1 MNENA
6 AAALS
11 PTVRSRLTRVLLA
24 VSTLALAYGAAL
36 VLRESYAPQRAREAA
51 GYSGWLA
58 AWSLLATLGV
68 TPLTQVWLRLRKSSP
83 EREAWRTWLPATRR
97 ALGIAAGALSLLHA
111 CVTFPGV
118 LHGSVRLLWAWPQVR
133 AGACALLILLALTLT
148 SFPFLVRALRL
159 RLWKE
164 LHRLAYAAAAF
175 TALHVALSAFAPA
188 VRSGA
193 WLSMLVVLLAL
204 RLWPVP
210 DRRATGR

>member
-1 MNENA
+1 MNDNA
-6 AAALS
+6 AAAQPLS
-11 PTVRSRLTRVLLA
+11 LRARLTRGLLA
-24 VSTLALAYGAAL
+24 VSALALAYGAAL
-36 VLRESYAPQRAREAA
+36 VLHESYAPQRALEAA
-51 GYSGWLA
+51 RYSGWLA
-58 AWSLLATLGV
+58 AWSLLATLCV
-68 TPLTQVWLRLRKSSP
+68 TPLTQVWLRFRKSLP
-83 EREAWRTWLPATRR
+83 ERQAWRAVVPATRR

-111 CVTFPGV
+111 CVTFAGV

-133 AGACALLILLALTLT
+133 AGACALIILLALTLT

-159 RLWKE
+159 QLWKE

-193 WLSMLVVLLAL
+193 WLCVLVVMLAL

-210 DRRATGR
+210 DRRGTER